1 MASLTRGT
9 VADITNPSI
18 LSVAGRITDPKDSH
32 ILTSEAYGS
41 MAWYGEGDSV
51 DMIGLELE
59 RRAYL
64 VRSPMVSKQQ
74 PTSAFRLYSKQ
85 GNGFSHSPRKG
96 LGFSLGDLY

>member
-1 MASLTRGT
+1 M
-9 VADITNPSI
+9 
-18 LSVAGRITDPKDSH
+18 DPKDSH

-41 MAWYGEGDSV
+41 VVWYGEKDSV

-59 RRAYL
+59 RGACL

-85 GNGFSHSPRKG
+85 GNGFSYSPRKG
-96 LGFSLGDLY
+96 LSFSLGDLH